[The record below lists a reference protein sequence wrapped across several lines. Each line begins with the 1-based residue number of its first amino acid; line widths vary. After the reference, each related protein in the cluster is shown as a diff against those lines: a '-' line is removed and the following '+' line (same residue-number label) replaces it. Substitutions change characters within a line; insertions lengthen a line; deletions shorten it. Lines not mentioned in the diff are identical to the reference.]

1 MRSRQGAID
10 AEIIM
15 GGLMFVLSC
24 LGLIF
29 LGSLVAAPK
38 VLLGRSLTAI
48 APSLF
53 PSLVLGGLA
62 LLSALF
68 LLRAVRR
75 PSKTASGEGVERPGL
90 GRAFLLFTIMLF
102 YALAMTPLGFLL
114 STVLVLAAISFLVG
128 NRSPLQIALV
138 SIISPILL
146 YLVATRL
153 LAVSLPE
160 LSMIEFAYS
169 RLLGE

>member
-1 MRSRQGAID
+1 MKIRRGMLEAD
-10 AEIIM
+10 TVL
-15 GGLMFVLSC
+15 GGLLLVLSC
-24 LGLIF
+24 LGVIF
-29 LGSLVAAPK
+29 IGSLVAEPK

-53 PSLVLGGLA
+53 PSLVLSGLA

-68 LLRAVRR
+68 LARTLRRSPSPTTEDGMER
-75 PSKTASGEGVERPGL
+75 PSLR
-90 GRAFLLFTIMLF
+90 RALLLFAIMIT
-102 YALAMTPLGFLL
+102 YALAMKPFGFLL
-114 STVLVLAAISFLVG
+114 STVLALAAISYLVG
-128 NRSPLQIALV
+128 NRSPLQIGLV
-138 SIISPILL
+138 SIASPVLL

-160 LSMIEFAYS
+160 LSAIEFAYS

>member
-1 MRSRQGAID
+1 MKIRRNVPEAD
-10 AEIIM
+10 AVL
-15 GGLMFVLSC
+15 GGLLLVLSC
-24 LGLIF
+24 LGVIF
-29 LGSLVAAPK
+29 IGSLVAEPK

-53 PSLVLGGLA
+53 PSLVLSGLA

-68 LLRAVRR
+68 LARTVRR
-75 PSKTASGEGVERPGL
+75 SPKNAAEEDVERPSPR
-90 GRAFLLFTIMLF
+90 RALLLFVIMIA
-102 YALAMTPLGFLL
+102 YALAMKPFGFLL
-114 STVLVLAAISFLVG
+114 STVLALAAVSYLVG
-128 NRSPLQIALV
+128 NRSPLQIGLV
-138 SIISPILL
+138 SIMSPILL

-160 LSMIEFAYS
+160 LSAIEFAYS

>member
-1 MRSRQGAID
+1 MIEADILL
-10 AEIIM
+10 
-15 GGLMFVLSC
+15 GGLLFALSC
-24 LGLIF
+24 LGLLFI
-29 LGSLVAAPK
+29 GSLVAEPK

-53 PSLVLGGLA
+53 PSLVLSGLA

-68 LLRAVRR
+68 LGYRLMKSRPASNAHVLVVHQSLR
-75 PSKTASGEGVERPGL
+75 
-90 GRAFLLFTIMLF
+90 RALLLFAIMLA
-102 YALAMTPLGFLL
+102 YALAMKPIGFLL
-114 STVLVLAAISFLVG
+114 STVLALASIAFLVG

-138 SIISPILL
+138 SIASPILL

-160 LSMIEFAYS
+160 LSAIEFAYS